1 MKRPEQQILPIAR
14 KEDLVTR
21 QLPGELLIYDLQR
34 HKAFCLNQSAAIVWR
49 SCNGKRTLADLTEEL
64 QRHSES
70 PIDEQVVWLAL
81 DQLQKSNLLQM
92 RFSPSLKLRI
102 SRRGLIR
109 AGMATTIAVPV
120 ITMIVA
126 PIAASAASTIT
137 NAICKKR
144 KPTDPGGCGG
154 ARCSNA
160 PGNCIN
166 ISGNC
171 ACG

>member
-1 MKRPEQQILPIAR
+1 MKRPEQQILPTAR
-14 KEDLVTR
+14 KQDLVTR

-34 HKAFCLNQSAAIVWR
+34 HKLFCLNQSAAIVWK
-49 SCNGKRTLADLTEEL
+49 SCNGKRTLADLTAEL
-64 QRHSES
+64 QRHHES

-81 DQLQKSNLLQM
+81 DQLQKSNLLRM
-92 RFSPSLKLRI
+92 RFSPSSQLRI

-109 AGMATTIAVPV
+109 AGMATAIALPV

-137 NAICKKR
+137 HANCMKR

-154 ARCSNA
+154 ARCSNVA
-160 PGNCIN
+160 GNCKT
-166 ISGNC
+166 ISGSCNC
-171 ACG
+171 G